1 MNKIWLQSYQ
11 EGVPGEIDLNEFESL
26 GDMFEKSVAKYR
38 DKVAYVNMGVELTYG
53 EIDQLSRDFAAY
65 LQSVLKLPR
74 GARLAIMMPNVLQY
88 PICMFGALRA
98 GYTVVN
104 VNPLYTPRTG
114 TPAQGFR
121 CRSHRYPGKFRAY
134 ARAGDSPNSGQA
146 YRDGASR

>member
-74 GARLAIMMPNVLQY
+74 G
-88 PICMFGALRA
+88 RA
-98 GYTVVN
+98 W
-104 VNPLYTPRTG
+104 
-114 TPAQGFR
+114 
-121 CRSHRYPGKFRAY
+121 RS
-134 ARAGDSPNSGQA
+134 
-146 YRDGASR
+146 